1 MKPTTTTRIL
11 RACAAALALTCA
23 TAAQAWPD
31 RLVKLIVPAPAGG
44 NIDVIARVYADF
56 LARETGQTVVIENK
70 AGAGGGIGT
79 QAMLLAPADGH
90 TILFTNSNVLA
101 EIPHTLKP
109 PFDPMKDVKAVAM
122 LAKFRYMLVGS
133 PELPAN
139 DLAGLG
145 KHLKTLQGK
154 ASFGSPSPGTLAHF
168 GGELL
173 NRRFDTDMQHIPFS
187 GSPAALVAVMGGQVT
202 LYIDGVVTAGPLV
215 RGGKLKPFAI
225 AGSTR
230 FAQLPNVP
238 TFAEAGAPELTDFVN
253 WMGVAVSH
261 KVSPAVTDRI
271 YTVTAK
277 IAANREFQ
285 AKLADL
291 GFEPLEPTSSDQF
304 AKTLQAD
311 FTRNGELVRKMNFKP

>member
-1 MKPTTTTRIL
+1 MTSQTSQIL
-11 RACAAALALTCA
+11 RIAAAAITLMCA
-23 TAAQAWPD
+23 TAAHAWPD
-31 RLVKLIVPAPAGG
+31 RLVKVIVPAPAGG
-44 NIDVIARVYADF
+44 NIDVIARVYADY

-79 QAMLLAPADGH
+79 QVMLTAPADGY

-101 EIPHTLKP
+101 EIPHVLKP

-122 LAKFRYMLVGS
+122 MAKFRYMLVGS
-133 PELPAN
+133 TDLAAN
-139 DLAGLG
+139 DLPSLG

-173 NRRFDTDMQHIPFS
+173 NRRFDTDMQHVPFS
-187 GSPAALVAVMGGQVT
+187 GSPAALAAVMGGQVT

-225 AGSTR
+225 AGATR
-230 FAQLPNVP
+230 FAQMPNVP

-261 KVSPAVTDRI
+261 KVPLAVTEKI
-271 YTVTAK
+271 YAVTAK

-285 AKLADL
+285 ARLVDL
-291 GFEPLEPTSSDQF
+291 GFEPLEPTSPDQF
-304 AKTLQAD
+304 AKTLQTD
-311 FTRNGELVRKMNFKP
+311 YTRNGEFVRKMNFKP